1 MSSGFVVQPLDDRH
15 RTDAF
20 DCGQA
25 ELTSWLRDHARH
37 ATRQGTRTYVLV
49 EPGSVEVHGFF
60 AVAPH
65 VVQRDDLP
73 RRIGRG
79 APRQVPA
86 VLLAKLALDVRAQ
99 GRGLGRELLIRAL
112 DTIVTS
118 AHAAGGKLVVVDAVD
133 RDAARFYEHHD
144 FLPVPGNPHRLVLKL
159 STAAD
164 ALGVEWP

>member
-1 MSSGFVVQPLDDRH
+1 VSGGFVVQPLHDRH
-15 RTDAF
+15 RIDTF
-20 DCGQA
+20 NCGRA
-25 ELTSWLRDHARH
+25 ELTSWLLEHARH

-49 EPGSVEVHGFF
+49 GSGAVEVCGYF

-65 VVQRDDLP
+65 VVQKDELP

-79 APRQVPA
+79 APRRVPA

-112 DTIVTS
+112 DTIVAS
-118 AHAAGGKLVVVDAVD
+118 ARVAGGKLVVVDAVD
-133 RDAARFYEHHD
+133 RDAARFSEHHD
-144 FLPVPGNPHRLVLKL
+144 FQPIPGNPHRLVLKL
-159 STAAD
+159 STVAD